1 MSANENEK
9 TNLRNAWQ
17 PFLNVMQLVDME
29 IEILQ
34 TCLTT
39 PTNLFV
45 GRKELYELKRDWAS
59 YITVNASGSL
69 TVRGLAVVQVDQT
82 SFLRVA

>member
-1 MSANENEK
+1 MSADVK

-17 PFLNVMQLVDME
+17 PFLNVMQLIDME

-39 PTNLFV
+39 PKNLFV

-59 YITVNASGSL
+59 HITVNAEGSL
-69 TVRGLAVVQVDQT
+69 TVRNLTVVQVDQT

>member
-1 MSANENEK
+1 MSADEK
-9 TNLRNAWQ
+9 TNLRKAWQ

-29 IEILQ
+29 IEILH

-45 GRKELYELKRDWAS
+45 GRKELYELKRDWSS
-59 YITVNASGSL
+59 YIIVNADGSL
-69 TVRGLAVVQVDQT
+69 TVRNLTVVQVDQT
-82 SFLRVA
+82 SFLHVA